1 MQKQPPKPSGPPAFG
16 TLLSR
21 RPDALAVLEGSPDY
35 PAVSGIVRLFQTGYG
50 VVLSA
55 TVTGLSTPEGACHAP
70 IFALHIHEGGD
81 CAGDHDDPFAKA
93 MGHYNPD
100 ECPHPYHAGDLPPL
114 FGCDG
119 NAFTAVLTNRFTV
132 KEVLG
137 RAVIIHGGVDDFT
150 SQPAG
155 NAGQRIACGII
166 RPVRR

>member
-55 TVTGLSTPEGACHAP
+55 TVTGLPAPEGACHAP

-81 CAGDHDDPFAKA
+81 CTGDHDDPFAKA

-100 ECPHPYHAGDLPPL
+100 GCPQVKIIGIYAGYLQVGKSFL
-114 FGCDG
+114 GIKQ
-119 NAFTAVLTNRFTV
+119 V
-132 KEVLG
+132 KL
-137 RAVIIHGGVDDFT
+137 
-150 SQPAG
+150 
-155 NAGQRIACGII
+155 
-166 RPVRR
+166 